1 MSDPITT
8 LKKYM
13 VLKFMEK
20 YQATSNTELQQEFIQ
35 NAINTAQAVNEIGN
49 IGMFNFNK
57 DQQNPSQQMNQQV
70 PQFEMPQVKMPEVP
84 NNSGAQTQNM
94 DAEKYYQKVSQEQER
109 IQKYHQAIMAINQ
122 TIMEIQQAFSGNMQK
137 IQQDLNKIVQDMF
150 RS

>member
-35 NAINTAQAVNEIGN
+35 NAINTAKAVNEIGN
-49 IGMFNFNK
+49 IGMFNFSK
-57 DQQNPSQQMNQQV
+57 DQQNPNQQQMNQ
-70 PQFEMPQVKMPEVP
+70 PIYNMPKVEMPEVP
-84 NNSGAQTQNM
+84 NASNTQSDRM
-94 DAEKYYQKVSQEQER
+94 DADQYYKRISQEQDR